1 MPRAAVWGHRAER
14 EEVLRGHA
22 NEATQGQ
29 CGLPELMTKLARRA
43 KTAQWRRKV
52 GPWPIVWAEEG
63 LDQARRGRFHF
74 KP

>member
-29 CGLPELMTKLARRA
+29 CGLPELNDKISQ
-43 KTAQWRRKV
+43 K
-52 GPWPIVWAEEG
+52 G
-63 LDQARRGRFHF
+63 
-74 KP
+74 